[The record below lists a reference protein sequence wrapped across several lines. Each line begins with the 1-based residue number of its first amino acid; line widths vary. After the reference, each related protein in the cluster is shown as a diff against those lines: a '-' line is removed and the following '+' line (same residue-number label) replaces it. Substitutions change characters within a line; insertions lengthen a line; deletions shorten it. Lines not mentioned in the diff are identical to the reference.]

1 MLSVHPTSDGDGK
14 DHTPVALN
22 HTELLLPWMIGRTNK
37 FCSSSLL
44 GCWKVR
50 MKEGL
55 WAGPALVKTH
65 TEPPSLRVF
74 LALCRLKQKVLYHTG
89 AYTKVTFAS
98 RALMWPQICQG
109 KGWRKGSTLR

>member
-1 MLSVHPTSDGDGK
+1 MLSVHPTSDGDDK

-50 MKEGL
+50 VKEGL

-65 TEPPSLRVF
+65 TEPPSLRESVSGS
-74 LALCRLKQKVLYHTG
+74 LQ
-89 AYTKVTFAS
+89 TKAESIVS
-98 RALMWPQICQG
+98 YWGLH
-109 KGWRKGSTLR
+109 